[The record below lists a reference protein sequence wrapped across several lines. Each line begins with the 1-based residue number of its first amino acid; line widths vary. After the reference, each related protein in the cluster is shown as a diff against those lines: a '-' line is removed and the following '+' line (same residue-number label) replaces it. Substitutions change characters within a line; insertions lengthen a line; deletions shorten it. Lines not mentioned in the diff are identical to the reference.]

1 MCRTIAVDLPPQLPT
16 DPHRRVSSPALADAL
31 TVKHRRVPSRPDGDM
46 IRLLRNPRLWI
57 WLVVV
62 PAIVSGML
70 FAYPG
75 GPLMAFQDVTD
86 SGKFRDAIR
95 ASEGDG
101 ERMHNEMVCLHDRL
115 QHKEELLEA
124 WMDRRLTFRAVCES
138 FARINANY
146 PSTLCIHRDMYG
158 ADVGEL
164 ELGAMNVVAYLEQR
178 CESYESPYRLKQ
190 RIKEDYAA
198 TFGHRPLR
206 MR

>member
-1 MCRTIAVDLPPQLPT
+1 M
-16 DPHRRVSSPALADAL
+16 ADAL
-31 TVKHRRVPSRPDGDM
+31 TVKHRRVPSRLDGDM

-62 PAIVSGML
+62 PAVVSGVL

-86 SGKFRDAIR
+86 SGKYRETIR
-95 ASEGDG
+95 ASECDG
-101 ERMHNEMVCLHDRL
+101 ERMHNEMVVVHDRL
-115 QHKEELLEA
+115 QRKEELLDA

-138 FARINANY
+138 FAEINSSY
-146 PSTLCIHRDMYG
+146 TLTLRIHREMYG

-178 CESYESPYRLKQ
+178 CESYESPYHLRQ
-190 RIKEDYAA
+190 RMKEDYIA

-206 MR
+206 IK